1 MCVTLVAFVAFGFD
15 VVVFSNEIKKQD
27 LWQWSL
33 IIKKTICWMR
43 PSFPFMRDIVRSLK
57 IMSST
62 VPPSDTI
69 WFCLYEM
76 FMSEL
81 MLLRHYFDID
91 QYTRRNISCTFK
103 LCLGRVNTCTCT
115 APTSFII
122 MTFALAKE
130 SSHDRA
136 ELLIPSTKG
145 ARVTLVQAAVSCSR
159 ETARAQYKHTCEL
172 VPGAGLFTQRNRE
185 HCVACSR

>member
-1 MCVTLVAFVAFGFD
+1 M
-15 VVVFSNEIKKQD
+15 
-27 LWQWSL
+27 
-33 IIKKTICWMR
+33 IINDERTVCWML
-43 PSFPFMRDIVRSLK
+43 PSFPFMSDIVWCLK

-62 VPPSDTI
+62 VPPGDKI
-69 WFCLYEM
+69 WFCLYEKM

-91 QYTRRNISCTFK
+91 PPVLCAFK
-103 LCLGRVNTCTCT
+103 LCPGRVNTCTCT
-115 APTSFII
+115 APMSFII

-145 ARVTLVQAAVSCSR
+145 ARVTLVQAVSCSR
-159 ETARAQYKHTCEL
+159 ETARAQYKLTCEL
-172 VPGAGLFTQRNRE
+172 IPGAGWFTQRNRA
-185 HCVACSR
+185 HCVAWSR